1 MFTSFFYLL
10 RARGLKVSL
19 NEWMSLIEALD
30 KGLHNSSFTGFYYLC
45 RAILVKSEADFD
57 KFDGAF
63 LEYFKDMERATDE
76 LPKELLDW
84 LNKPRE
90 ELDGSFSEADMLRNM
105 GLSEDMIQQM
115 FLERLKEQHE
125 QHNGGAKWIGTR
137 GASPFGNNGQI
148 NKGIREALA
157 TLSDTAGALVRVTLI
172 CFSQKAY
179 TSMEGEKAVDAL
191 NKYRDLLPESTTEVS
206 AAFAEL
212 DKQLQSVCEQY
223 PSRYKPVIIVI
234 SDGFNTD
241 NEATFINALKK
252 LETNGHFRS
261 AVKSAIALGSNSSDV
276 ALAAFPGHIENVFK
290 KDVSSGS
297 VAGLIELVKI
307 VTLTSVDTIK
317 HDRGDVLNLTAED
330 LIVAPE
336 GEGNEPVDLNSDVN

>member
-1 MFTSFFYLL
+1 MSILESL
-10 RARGLKVSL
+10 PLKAIKPVVNLFLVIDIS
-19 NEWMSLIEALD
+19 MSMKD
-30 KGLHNSSFTGFYYLC
+30 C
-45 RAILVKSEADFD
+45 
-57 KFDGAF
+57 
-63 LEYFKDMERATDE
+63 LE
-76 LPKELLDW
+76 
-84 LNKPRE
+84 
-90 ELDGSFSEADMLRNM
+90 
-105 GLSEDMIQQM
+105 
-115 FLERLKEQHE
+115 H
-125 QHNGGAKWIGTR
+125 
-137 GASPFGNNGQI
+137 I

-157 TLSDTAGALVRVTLI
+157 ALSDTAGALVRVTLI

-179 TSMEGEKAVDAL
+179 TLMEGEKAVDAL
-191 NKYRDLLPESTTEVS
+191 NKYRDLLPESTTEFS

-223 PSRYKPVIIVI
+223 ASRYKPVIIVI

-276 ALAAFPGHIENVFK
+276 ALAAFTGHIENVFK